1 MRDNVLEIVWPIAE
15 GEAVIHGRK
24 VFPDIFDS
32 ARVASLAA
40 AKGDLLRQ
48 EAVVQLEEKPY
59 RVKASRRLESYT
71 AKVEIN
77 DLLAAGLNRQEQAS
91 VRAQAQCRA
100 IEQVEN
106 H

>member
-1 MRDNVLEIVWPIAE
+1 MRDDVLEIFRPITE
-15 GEAVIHGRK
+15 GEAAIHVMN
-24 VFPDIFDS
+24 VFTGPYNC
-32 ARVASLAA
+32 ARVASLAVA
-40 AKGDLLRQ
+40 EGDLPRQ
-48 EAVVQLEEKPY
+48 EAVVQLEEKLY

-71 AKVEIN
+71 AKVEMD

-91 VRAQAQCRA
+91 VWGQAQCRA

>member
-1 MRDNVLEIVWPIAE
+1 MRDNVLEIFRSIAE
-15 GEAVIHGRK
+15 GEAAIRVRN
-24 VFPDIFDS
+24 VFPGLCNC
-32 ARVASLAA
+32 ARVASLAV
-40 AKGDLLRQ
+40 AKRDLPRQ
-48 EAVVQLEEKPY
+48 EAVVQLEEKLY

-71 AKVEIN
+71 AKVEMD

-91 VRAQAQCRA
+91 VWGQAQCRA

>member
-1 MRDNVLEIVWPIAE
+1 MRDNVLEILRSIAE
-15 GEAVIHGRK
+15 GEAAIRVRN
-24 VFPDIFDS
+24 VFPGLYNC
-32 ARVASLAA
+32 ARVESLAV
-40 AKGDLLRQ
+40 AKGDLPRQ
-48 EAVVQLEEKPY
+48 EAVVQLEEKLY

-71 AKVEIN
+71 AKVEMD

-91 VRAQAQCRA
+91 VWGHAQCRA